1 MPLKLP
7 PSYKF
12 QYFFF
17 RRNLNNGSI
26 LVHLDCNP
34 NFWPP
39 FGYIDLTHIASFYN
53 YVDIVHVTSSSYVNP
68 THIASS
74 SYINPNVVASSTS
87 ILNPKGRKPIVDD
100 DANLSIPPNPISRK
114 QNYNRTK
121 KFQDL
126 WATKLPW
133 AKTCLGS
140 NWLLHNVKCKI
151 CNRVEEK
158 TSYLLLSGTHFAST
172 KVIRKQRKIL
182 V

>member
-1 MPLKLP
+1 
-7 PSYKF
+7 
-12 QYFFF
+12 
-17 RRNLNNGSI
+17 
-26 LVHLDCNP
+26 
-34 NFWPP
+34 
-39 FGYIDLTHIASFYN
+39 
-53 YVDIVHVTSSSYVNP
+53 
-68 THIASS
+68 
-74 SYINPNVVASSTS
+74 
-87 ILNPKGRKPIVDD
+87 
-100 DANLSIPPNPISRK
+100 
-114 QNYNRTK
+114 
-121 KFQDL
+121 L